1 MITPELVGSAEACET
16 IGIDRSTLTR
26 WVKSGKAAIVDK
38 LPGQTGVYLFTRAEV
53 DRLATEQAKAL
64 AS

>member
-1 MITPELVGSAEACET
+1 MANPDLVGSAEACET
-16 IGIDRSTLTR
+16 IGVDRSTLTR
-26 WVKSGKAAIVDK
+26 WVKSGKAQIVNK

-53 DRLATEQAKAL
+53 ERLKREQDGAL